1 MPKCCTNSGTNSVCV
16 ACARSTGTCCWACWT
31 VASRRAKRW
40 RSSTPRICRQRL
52 MHIKKR
58 DGGYTAIGATL
69 GGRTRKH
76 GHSRWF
82 VGYKKHTL
90 RLWLHAYEPG
100 ILLVPLMSWL
110 APGHRGDALF
120 LRPSLHWCQR
130 HLHWLPD
137 IVLAD
142 MAYINLATQRWIRE
156 HWQVCVLTKLRP
168 DMRLIGRFEP
178 GPVAVCHQGQR
189 LEWLGFEPQDQLHWF
204 GVTQCPALC
213 DMCWEQHSCPRY
225 FAHAPHEH
233 EILFGS
239 MPLSSPVAQKLITE
253 VRAWA
258 EGCQSYEKNQL
269 GLKRMFFNSL
279 RLTWMLGLLA
289 DSVSLL
295 RARALLVN
303 PGEYS
308 LLRELMPQ
316 QLPLDFPHSQ

>member
-1 MPKCCTNSGTNSVCV
+1 
-16 ACARSTGTCCWACWT
+16 
-31 VASRRAKRW
+31 
-40 RSSTPRICRQRL
+40 

-58 DGGYTAIGATL
+58 DGGYTATGATL

-90 RLWLHAYEPG
+90 RLWLHAYDQG
-100 ILLVPLMSWL
+100 VLLVPLMSWL

-120 LRPSLHWCQR
+120 LRPSLHWCQQ
-130 HLHWLPD
+130 HLQWLPD

-142 MAYINLATQRWIRE
+142 MAYINLETQRRIRE
-156 HWQVCVLTKLRP
+156 QWQVCVLTKLRP
-168 DMRLIGRFEP
+168 DMKLVARFEA
-178 GPVAVCHQGQR
+178 GPIAVSHQGQR
-189 LEWLGFEPQDQLHWF
+189 LEWLGFEPRDQLHWF
-204 GVTQCPALC
+204 GVNQHPALC
-213 DMCWEQHSCPRY
+213 DMCWEQHGCPRH
-225 FAHAPHEH
+225 FAHAPGEH

-258 EGCQSYEKNQL
+258 EACQSYEKNQL

-289 DSVSLL
+289 DSISLL
-295 RARALLVN
+295 RASALLTDPQQN
-303 PGEYS
+303 SP
-308 LLRELMPQ
+308 LREMMPH
-316 QLPLDFPHSQ
+316 QLSLDLKSSA